1 MFDHTTRTLFIIAA
15 LALLLMPGPAVL
27 YIVARSID
35 QGRMA
40 GVISALGAGVGTI
53 FHVVA
58 AALGVSA
65 LLVSSALAFS
75 VVKYIGAAYLIYLG
89 ITTLLKRTEPTQ
101 IVVTENNNKPLT
113 QIFHQSILVNVL
125 NPKTA
130 LFFYAFLPQFVDA
143 SRGSVVGQ
151 ILVLGLLF
159 VGMGIVSDSA
169 YAVLAGTVGGWMRGN
184 PTFLRKQRY
193 VAGGTYITL
202 GIATAFTSHTSS
214 T

>member
-1 MFDHTTRTLFIIAA
+1 MFDHTTLTLFIIAA

-53 FHVVA
+53 VHILA

-75 VVKYIGAAYLIYLG
+75 IVKYVGAAYLIYLG
-89 ITTLLKRTEPTQ
+89 ITTLLKRTEPTR
-101 IVVTENNNKPLT
+101 IVVTDNNKPLK
-113 QIFHQSILVNVL
+113 QVFSQSILVNVL

-143 SRGSVVGQ
+143 SRGSVTGQ
-151 ILVLGLLF
+151 ILMLGLLF

-169 YAVLAGTVGGWMRGN
+169 YAMLAGTVGGWMRGN

-193 VAGGTYITL
+193 FAGGTYITL
-202 GIATAFTSHTSS
+202 GIATAFAAHTPSK
-214 T
+214 